1 MRHRMRTAI
10 QYEFGGPRVLR
21 VVEAE
26 RPSPG
31 PGEVLVRVHAASVN
45 FGETKVRSGPAQ
57 AGHPPFTLGSDLSGV
72 VAGTGPGVTGFAP
85 GDAVYGVYFIGTYAE
100 YVAVPA
106 VALAPR
112 PAGLGH
118 VEAAALPVAALTAL
132 RAVEQASLG
141 AGDRILIHAAAG
153 GVGHFAVQL
162 AKLRGAYVLGTARA
176 VKHDFLRS
184 LGVDEPIDYTAVD
197 FTEAARDVD
206 VVLDLV
212 GGTYGKRSLTALRPG
227 GLLLGATLDP
237 GVTEREAV
245 ELGHRYA
252 WVSLRPTGEELR
264 RITGLVEEGALRPH
278 VERTFPLEQLVAA
291 HEFADTGQITGKVVV
306 VV

>member
-1 MRHRMRTAI
+1 MTHRMRTAI
-10 QYEFGGPRVLR
+10 QYEFGGPEVLR
-21 VVEAE
+21 VVDAE
-26 RPSPG
+26 RPRPA

-45 FGETKVRSGPAQ
+45 FGETKVRSGLAQ
-57 AGHPPFTLGSDLSGV
+57 AGRPPFTLGSDLSGV
-72 VAGTGPGVTGFAP
+72 VAETGPGVTGFAP
-85 GDAVYGVYFIGTYAE
+85 GDEVYGVYFIGTYAE

-106 VALAPR
+106 VALAPK

-132 RAVEQASLG
+132 RAVDRASLA

-162 AKLRGAYVLGTARA
+162 ARLRGAYVLGTARA
-176 VKHDFLRS
+176 VKHDFLRA

-197 FTEAARDVD
+197 FGEAARNVD

-212 GGTYGKRSLTALRPG
+212 GGTYGRRSLAALRPQ

-237 GVTEREAV
+237 GVTEREAA
-245 ELGHRYA
+245 ELGRRYE

-264 RITGLVEEGALRPH
+264 RVTELVEEGVLRPH
-278 VERTFPLEQLVAA
+278 VERTFPLEQLVMA
-291 HEFADTGQITGKVVV
+291 HEFAETGQITGKVVIV
-306 VV
+306 V